1 MDAIITIFARIGYY
15 LTTPVGNR
23 LSYLYDYRKIVKNLQ
38 EQVEELNDVR
48 MDVEQSIN
56 EAKRNGKVIKV
67 TVSKWSEAVESTIAE
82 TDSLIHKVNLDK
94 RCLRGCFPD
103 WIARYQL
110 SKEAIE
116 KTAIVMELQ
125 ELQPREDIY
134 ITLPPLNI
142 EILPEH
148 LTPAENWAELVT
160 LGASTST
167 TNEKSRAEDVI
178 SGASTST
185 LNQKSRSE
193 DVNFGASTSILIEV
207 SGAGDV
213 TSGASTSTLKQKS
226 RAEGV
231 TSIASTSVMNEKS
244 RAKDA
249 TSGASASVTSVKR
262 KAEAVTF
269 GASKPTVNENVVLQK
284 KTVSEIIG
292 QRRGL
297 VNQIISHQR
306 EAVDQ
311 IFDALQDDNC
321 AIIGMYGMG
330 GMGKTTLA
338 KEIGRMAE
346 TSGLFNKVIFAVVSR
361 NIDVRKIQGRIG
373 DMLGLY
379 FQEESEMGRAGRLF
393 ERLTTQERILLI
405 LDDVWNFVNFKEIGI
420 PVNFEGKGCKILITT
435 RQRNLCSM
443 TRFVRPK
450 IPHHYRYCEKS
461 ANGDQFHNRSKRFII
476 INALNLAIAKNDQ
489 SGLVPFDSTI
499 RMVLDAINPFTTNGL
514 LARSTMGLR
523 KTMEIP
529 LRLLSDDESWN
540 LFKTNA
546 GSLADTFSP
555 QQDDVAMKVARECCG
570 LPLAL
575 VTVGRALRNKD
586 LELWKAALQQL
597 KKSKP
602 LNINCNEEKNIFSC
616 LKLSYDQLQSE
627 DAKECFLLCCL
638 FPEDHDI
645 KIEDIASYGLGKGM
659 FTDVDTMEE
668 ARRET
673 RWIIRNLTDC
683 CLLLDSSTE
692 DSVRMHDMVRDFA
705 ISIAST
711 REHGFVIKAGLGLK
725 EWPNQETLERNAV
738 IISLMT
744 NHIQSLPERLI
755 CPKLEILLL
764 GENEVFEIIPEG
776 FFLGMPTLRVL
787 DLSEKIGARSLNHYF
802 EPDKW
807 TSMLS
812 SSFKLPSSFEALVN
826 LRTLHLNHC
835 KLDDVAVLGK
845 LKRLEV
851 LSFYG
856 CDIEELPKEIG
867 ELVNLRLLDL
877 NFCQKLK
884 TVPATLLSRL
894 CQLEELYMWESFH
907 QWAIQGMVEDTS
919 KACLSEITSLS
930 HLTTLC
936 IQVSNPE
943 SVPRKLHIPN
953 VQKFEIVIGKGYDS
967 VTCYPNSRSLSLR
980 EIKTSI
986 PEGVKDIL
994 QNTEDLRLFC
1004 LYDEMIR
1011 NILDVDLRTLNNL
1024 RYLKVV
1030 ACMETS
1036 FLLSMNQ
1043 SASDAPAILAA
1054 LESLHLQLMN
1064 ELFVICPK
1072 LLPVGSLH
1080 KLKFLK
1086 LQSCKRMWVAITATL
1101 LQRLLSLEEVEAT
1114 WCKQMSSVFDL
1125 GNISS
1130 ENQQFLLS
1138 NLRIIRLHGL
1148 ESLRTIWKGGVKPLP
1163 PSVRLVKLTVV
1174 ELSSCGSLKVIFP
1187 YSIAQNLLQLEV
1199 LKINWCNKLER
1210 IVEKRPEDY

>member
-1 MDAIITIFARIGYY
+1 
-15 LTTPVGNR
+15 
-23 LSYLYDYRKIVKNLQ
+23 
-38 EQVEELNDVR
+38 
-48 MDVEQSIN
+48 
-56 EAKRNGKVIKV
+56 
-67 TVSKWSEAVESTIAE
+67 
-82 TDSLIHKVNLDK
+82 
-94 RCLRGCFPD
+94 
-103 WIARYQL
+103 
-110 SKEAIE
+110 
-116 KTAIVMELQ
+116 
-125 ELQPREDIY
+125 
-134 ITLPPLNI
+134 
-142 EILPEH
+142 
-148 LTPAENWAELVT
+148 
-160 LGASTST
+160 
-167 TNEKSRAEDVI
+167 
-178 SGASTST
+178 
-185 LNQKSRSE
+185 
-193 DVNFGASTSILIEV
+193 
-207 SGAGDV
+207 
-213 TSGASTSTLKQKS
+213 
-226 RAEGV
+226 
-231 TSIASTSVMNEKS
+231 
-244 RAKDA
+244 
-249 TSGASASVTSVKR
+249 
-262 KAEAVTF
+262 
-269 GASKPTVNENVVLQK
+269 
-284 KTVSEIIG
+284 
-292 QRRGL
+292 
-297 VNQIISHQR
+297 
-306 EAVDQ
+306 
-311 IFDALQDDNC
+311 
-321 AIIGMYGMG
+321 MG
-330 GMGKTTLA
+330 GIGKTTLA

-405 LDDVWNFVNFKEIGI
+405 LDDVWNFVNFIEIGI

-435 RQRNLCSM
+435 RQRNLCS
-443 TRFVRPK
+443 
-450 IPHHYRYCEKS
+450 
-461 ANGDQFHNRSKRFII
+461 
-476 INALNLAIAKNDQ
+476 
-489 SGLVPFDSTI
+489 
-499 RMVLDAINPFTTNGL
+499 
-514 LARSTMGLR
+514 TMGLR
-523 KTMEIP
+523 KTKEIP

-602 LNINCNEEKNIFSC
+602 LNINCNEEKDIFSC

-645 KIEDIASYGLGKGM
+645 KIEDIARYGLGKGV

-692 DSVRMHDMVRDFA
+692 DSVIMHDMVRDFA

-764 GENEVFEIIPEG
+764 GKNEVFEIIPEG

-787 DLSEKIGARSLNHYF
+787 DLSEKI
-802 EPDKW
+802 DKW

-936 IQVSNPE
+936 IQVSDPE

-1011 NILDVDLRTLNNL
+1011 NILDVDLGTLNNL

-1036 FLLSMNQ
+1036 FLLSVNQ

-1064 ELFVICPK
+1064 ELFVI
-1072 LLPVGSLH
+1072 L
-1080 KLKFLK
+1080 
-1086 LQSCKRMWVAITATL
+1086 
-1101 LQRLLSLEEVEAT
+1101 RLA
-1114 WCKQMSSVFDL
+1114 
-1125 GNISS
+1125 
-1130 ENQQFLLS
+1130 
-1138 NLRIIRLHGL
+1138 
-1148 ESLRTIWKGGVKPLP
+1148 
-1163 PSVRLVKLTVV
+1163 KLTVV
-1174 ELSSCGSLKVIFP
+1174 ELSSCRSLKVIFP
-1187 YSIAQNLLQLEV
+1187 YSIAQNLPQLEV
-1199 LKINWCNKLER
+1199 LKINWCNKLES
-1210 IVEKRPEDY
+1210 IVEKRPDVSVDQYQHNCFPNLRIIEVSECSRLRKLFSVAEARYLQQLKEINISSCEDMVELISHDEEGEEDTEDNRISLPELYSMKIKDMSNINRLCAMSFSVDLPSLVQVVLEKCPNMEEFNSDPQKYGVGHAPKLKVGQI

>member
-1 MDAIITIFARIGYY
+1 
-15 LTTPVGNR
+15 
-23 LSYLYDYRKIVKNLQ
+23 
-38 EQVEELNDVR
+38 
-48 MDVEQSIN
+48 
-56 EAKRNGKVIKV
+56 
-67 TVSKWSEAVESTIAE
+67 
-82 TDSLIHKVNLDK
+82 
-94 RCLRGCFPD
+94 
-103 WIARYQL
+103 
-110 SKEAIE
+110 
-116 KTAIVMELQ
+116 
-125 ELQPREDIY
+125 
-134 ITLPPLNI
+134 
-142 EILPEH
+142 
-148 LTPAENWAELVT
+148 
-160 LGASTST
+160 
-167 TNEKSRAEDVI
+167 
-178 SGASTST
+178 
-185 LNQKSRSE
+185 
-193 DVNFGASTSILIEV
+193 
-207 SGAGDV
+207 
-213 TSGASTSTLKQKS
+213 
-226 RAEGV
+226 
-231 TSIASTSVMNEKS
+231 MNEKS
-244 RAKDA
+244 RANDA
-249 TSGASASVTSVKR
+249 TSGASASATSRSMKR

-269 GASKPTVNENVVLQK
+269 GASKPTANENVVLQK
-284 KTVSEIIG
+284 KTVGEIIA
-292 QRRGL
+292 QQRGL
-297 VNQIISHQR
+297 VNQIISDQR

-311 IFDALQDDNC
+311 IFDALQDDSC

-330 GMGKTTLA
+330 GIGKTTLA

-361 NIDVRKIQGRIG
+361 NMDVRKIQGRIG

-420 PVNFEGKGCKILITT
+420 PVNFKGKGCKILITT
-435 RQRNLCSM
+435 RQRNLCSTM
-443 TRFVRPK
+443 LLIK
-450 IPHHYRYCEKS
+450 
-461 ANGDQFHNRSKRFII
+461 
-476 INALNLAIAKNDQ
+476 
-489 SGLVPFDSTI
+489 
-499 RMVLDAINPFTTNGL
+499 TN
-514 LARSTMGLR
+514 
-523 KTMEIP
+523 EIP
-529 LRLLSDDESWN
+529 LRLLSEEESWN
-540 LFKTNA
+540 LFKSNA
-546 GSLADTFSP
+546 GSLTDTFSP
-555 QQDDVAMKVARECCG
+555 QQDDVAMKVARECGG

-597 KKSKP
+597 KKSRP
-602 LNINCNEEKNIFSC
+602 LNINYNEKDIFSC
-616 LKLSYDQLQSE
+616 LKLSYDHLQSE
-627 DAKECFLLCCL
+627 EAKECFLLCCL

-645 KIEDIASYGLGKGM
+645 KIEDIARNALGKGM
-659 FTDVDTMEE
+659 FTDVETMEE

-683 CLLLDSSTE
+683 CLLLDSSTA

-705 ISIAST
+705 ISMAST
-711 REHGFVIKAGLGLK
+711 GEHGFVIKAGLGLK

-738 IISLMT
+738 IISLMA
-744 NHIQSLPERLI
+744 NHIQSLPDCLI

-764 GENEVFEIIPEG
+764 AENEVFEVIPEG

-787 DLSEKIGARSLNHYF
+787 DLSEKIGARSLNRYF

-807 TSMLS
+807 TSMPS

-835 KLDDVAVLGK
+835 KLDDVAILGK

-856 CDIEELPKEIG
+856 CDIEELPNEIG
-867 ELVNLRLLDL
+867 ELVNLRSLDL

-884 TVPATLLSRL
+884 TVPATLISRLSR
-894 CQLEELYMWESFH
+894 LEELYMWESFH

-930 HLTTLC
+930 RLTTLC
-936 IQVSNPE
+936 VLVSNPE
-943 SVPRKLHIPN
+943 SVPRKFHIPN

-980 EIKTSI
+980 QIKTSI

-994 QNTEDLRLFC
+994 QNTEDMRLFC

-1011 NILDVDLRTLNNL
+1011 SILDVDPGTLNNL

-1030 ACMETS
+1030 ACMETP

-1054 LESLHLQLMN
+1054 LESLHLHLMS
-1064 ELFVICPK
+1064 ELFLICPK

-1080 KLKFLK
+1080 KLKLLK
-1086 LQSCKRMWVAITATL
+1086 VQSCKRMWIAITATL
-1101 LQRLLSLEEVEAT
+1101 LRRLLSLEEVEVT
-1114 WCKQMSSVFDL
+1114 WCEQMSSIFDL

-1138 NLRIIRLHGL
+1138 NLRIIRLNGL
-1148 ESLRTIWKGGVKPLP
+1148 ESLRTIWRGGVKPLP
-1163 PSVRLVKLTVV
+1163 PSVRLAKLTVV
-1174 ELSSCGSLKVIFP
+1174 ELSSCGRLTVIFP

-1199 LKINWCNKLER
+1199 LKINCCNKLES
-1210 IVEKRPEDY
+1210 IVEERPDVSVDQYQPACFPNLRIIEVSECSRLRKLFSVAKARYLQQLKEINISSCKDMVELISHDEEGEEDTEDKRISLPELYSMKIKDMSSINRLCATSFSVDLPSLEQVVLEKCPNMEEFNSDLQKYGVGHAPKLKVGQI

>member
-1 MDAIITIFARIGYY
+1 
-15 LTTPVGNR
+15 
-23 LSYLYDYRKIVKNLQ
+23 
-38 EQVEELNDVR
+38 
-48 MDVEQSIN
+48 
-56 EAKRNGKVIKV
+56 
-67 TVSKWSEAVESTIAE
+67 
-82 TDSLIHKVNLDK
+82 
-94 RCLRGCFPD
+94 
-103 WIARYQL
+103 
-110 SKEAIE
+110 
-116 KTAIVMELQ
+116 
-125 ELQPREDIY
+125 
-134 ITLPPLNI
+134 
-142 EILPEH
+142 
-148 LTPAENWAELVT
+148 
-160 LGASTST
+160 
-167 TNEKSRAEDVI
+167 
-178 SGASTST
+178 
-185 LNQKSRSE
+185 
-193 DVNFGASTSILIEV
+193 
-207 SGAGDV
+207 
-213 TSGASTSTLKQKS
+213 
-226 RAEGV
+226 
-231 TSIASTSVMNEKS
+231 
-244 RAKDA
+244 
-249 TSGASASVTSVKR
+249 
-262 KAEAVTF
+262 
-269 GASKPTVNENVVLQK
+269 
-284 KTVSEIIG
+284 
-292 QRRGL
+292 
-297 VNQIISHQR
+297 
-306 EAVDQ
+306 
-311 IFDALQDDNC
+311 
-321 AIIGMYGMG
+321 
-330 GMGKTTLA
+330 
-338 KEIGRMAE
+338 MAE

-361 NIDVRKIQGRIG
+361 NLDVRKIQGRIG

-379 FQEESEMGRAGRLF
+379 FREESEMGRAGRLF
-393 ERLTTQERILLI
+393 ERLTTQERILLV

-420 PVNFEGKGCKILITT
+420 PVNFEGKGCKIMITT
-435 RQRNLCSM
+435 RQRNLCS
-443 TRFVRPK
+443 
-450 IPHHYRYCEKS
+450 
-461 ANGDQFHNRSKRFII
+461 
-476 INALNLAIAKNDQ
+476 
-489 SGLVPFDSTI
+489 
-499 RMVLDAINPFTTNGL
+499 
-514 LARSTMGLR
+514 TMGLR
-523 KTMEIP
+523 KTKEIP
-529 LRLLSDDESWN
+529 LRLLSDEESWN
-540 LFKTNA
+540 LFKSNA

-555 QQDDVAMKVARECCG
+555 QQDDVTMKVARECCG

-586 LELWKAALQQL
+586 LELWRAALQQL

-602 LNINCNEEKNIFSC
+602 LNINYNEKDIFSC

-627 DAKECFLLCCL
+627 EAKDCFLSCCL

-645 KIEDIASYGLGKGM
+645 KIEDIARYALGKGM
-659 FTDVDTMEE
+659 FTDVETMEE

-705 ISIAST
+705 ISMAST
-711 REHGFVIKAGLGLK
+711 GEHGFVIKAGLGLK

-744 NHIQSLPERLI
+744 NHIQSLPDCLI

-764 GENEVFEIIPEG
+764 AENEVFEVIPEG

-787 DLSEKIGARSLNHYF
+787 DLSEKIGARSLNRYF

-807 TSMLS
+807 TSMPS

-884 TVPATLLSRL
+884 TVPATLLLRL

-1011 NILDVDLRTLNNL
+1011 NILDVDLGTLNNL

-1043 SASDAPAILAA
+1043 SANDAPAILAA

-1163 PSVRLVKLTVV
+1163 PSVRLAKLTVV

-1199 LKINWCNKLER
+1199 LKINWCNKLES
-1210 IVEKRPEDY
+1210 IVEKRPEVSVDQYQLACFPNLRIIEVSECSRLRKLFSVAEARYLQQLKEINISSCKDIVELISHDEEGEEDTEDKRISLPELYSMKIKDMSNINRLCAMSFSVDLPSLEQVVLEKCPNMEEFNSDPQKYGVGHAPKLKERETNLEDKHQELELLLKHSEYLEATQNTEHPNPYIRCYSFIYIVHVVYVELWITTECDRLQVVPGEIVVIPLGFHFVVDLPDGSSHGYVAEIFGTHFQLLDLGQMGAAKILKVPNGLAAPRDFLAPMA